1 MDDNLKRK
9 LANYRTPERV
19 IELIRATNI
28 VFLVGVSAAGKDTV
42 INQLDKNSSGYH
54 LIVSHTTR
62 PPRHNHGVLEQN
74 GVEYHFI
81 DLRTAETMLDEGG
94 FVEAK
99 LVHGNVYGTSVA
111 EIQMAH
117 DEGKIAIT
125 EIEVQ
130 GIAEYKRV
138 ADNVL
143 PIFLLPPDFKTWQGR
158 FHKRYDADK
167 INRDDMKKR
176 METAR
181 DELVEALSRDY
192 YQYVVNKDLNETVRI
207 VGEIAHGNLSTE
219 KNQQAKVV
227 ARQLLDQ
234 LATLL

>member
-1 MDDNLKRK
+1 MDDNLKTK
-9 LANYRTPERV
+9 LASYKTPERV

-42 INQLDKNSSGYH
+42 INQLAKNSSGYH
-54 LIVSHTTR
+54 LIISHTTR

-81 DLRTAETMLDEGG
+81 DLQTAETMLDEGG

-130 GIAEYKRV
+130 GIAEYRRV

-143 PIFLLPPDFKTWQGR
+143 PIFLLPPDFETWQAR

-192 YQYVVNKDLNETVRI
+192 YQYVVNKDLDETVRI
-207 VGEIAHGNLSTE
+207 VGEIAHGNLSIE
-219 KNQQAKVV
+219 KNQQARVV
-227 ARQLLDQ
+227 AKQLLDQ